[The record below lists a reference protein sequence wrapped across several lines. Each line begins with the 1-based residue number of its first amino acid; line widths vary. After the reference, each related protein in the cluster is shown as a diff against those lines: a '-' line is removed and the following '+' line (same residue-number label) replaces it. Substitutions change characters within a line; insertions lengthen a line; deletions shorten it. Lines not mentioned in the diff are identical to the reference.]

1 MVPVATGETQ
11 FEWQRSR
18 REAFQRLASLDLRG
32 ASQTQR
38 HGDCYE
44 ADHEPSVHH
53 RLEFKRSNFSLHF
66 KFTCVFHC
74 ARIVRDER

>member
-18 REAFQRLASLDLRG
+18 REVFQRLPSLDLCG

-38 HGDCYE
+38 HRDCYE
-44 ADHEPSVHH
+44 ADHELSVHH
-53 RLEFKRSNFSLHF
+53 RRKFKRSNFSLHF
-66 KFTCVFHC
+66 EFTCVFHR